1 MYDTLA
7 YPMGAYRK
15 NARLCAAPG
24 SVPPV
29 GCGGGP
35 LARQADGAL
44 DHSPDFYG
52 WTPRET
58 CFKMPIR
65 TIRASFRV
73 SMRPV
78 RREVEMTMTNVAT
91 LK

>member
-1 MYDTLA
+1 
-7 YPMGAYRK
+7 
-15 NARLCAAPG
+15 
-24 SVPPV
+24 
-29 GCGGGP
+29 
-35 LARQADGAL
+35 
-44 DHSPDFYG
+44 
-52 WTPRET
+52 
-58 CFKMPIR
+58 MPIR